1 MGAFGTE
8 SDWTCRRKPK
18 FGICRGNRRYS
29 GRNSEVEPTHVHT
42 VYWRGQIED
51 ELCIVAFAR
60 IDGINRDMI
69 ASMSA
74 SSSEIYEA
82 VLTLSR
88 SISGRDDLESLLSGV
103 ADSLRRIVS
112 FDYVALVLH
121 EAEGNR
127 MQSHVLNTDGP
138 ADIRGRTCFA
148 LEDDPAGFVWLNQEP
163 VVIRS
168 IDNEAR
174 WPKFMERLQGAGL
187 QSLTLLPLT
196 AGANR
201 IGAFGFGCRQPFE
214 PSPDELKFLDRV
226 SSEFAV
232 AVDGFLAKQRLV
244 RERDRLRVLFEI
256 TNALIAKLSPE
267 ELFSETSE
275 QLARVVRH
283 DIAVLTLCN
292 ESTSDLDLYALHF
305 PGPRLFEAD
314 RASVNPQG
322 MPAAEALASGKPVVL
337 QEPDVDRFPSP
348 DYHRFVTLGFKAA
361 CSIPLITPNRTIG
374 TLEIARTSGERW
386 TSEDVELLMQVGFQ
400 IAIAVEN
407 ALAYRELAEIKDRLA
422 TEKRYLEDEIRLDQ
436 NIGNMVGEGPAF
448 QSVLKSIQIVAPAD
462 ATVLILGETGTG
474 KELVARAI
482 HESSGRAKGSFVKVN
497 CAAIPAT
504 LLESELFGH
513 EKGAFT
519 GAVAQR
525 TGRFELAHRGTLF
538 LDEIGEMPLELQP
551 KLLRAIQDQE
561 FERVGG
567 TRTIRTD
574 ARFIVATNRD
584 LKAMVDENR
593 FRADLYYRL
602 NVFPLHVP
610 PLRERREDIPLL
622 TRYFV
627 QKHARR
633 MGRNIDTISSI
644 AMQALTRYDWPGN
657 IRELQ
662 NVIERSVILTNG
674 NVLSVAMPNF
684 IGKASGVGQQQR
696 SPEASQAA
704 ERERILRALKE
715 ANGVVGG
722 PEGAAAR
729 LGLKRTTLQS
739 RMRKY
744 QIARQYR

>member
-1 MGAFGTE
+1 
-8 SDWTCRRKPK
+8 
-18 FGICRGNRRYS
+18 
-29 GRNSEVEPTHVHT
+29 
-42 VYWRGQIED
+42 
-51 ELCIVAFAR
+51 VAFAR

-138 ADIRGRTCFA
+138 ADIRRRTCFA

-214 PSPDELKFLDRV
+214 PSLDELKFLDRV

-348 DYHRFVTLGFKAA
+348 DYHRFVTLV
-361 CSIPLITPNRTIG
+361 SR
-374 TLEIARTSGERW
+374 
-386 TSEDVELLMQVGFQ
+386 
-400 IAIAVEN
+400 
-407 ALAYRELAEIKDRLA
+407 RLA
-422 TEKRYLEDEIRLDQ
+422 PSLSSPL
-436 NIGNMVGEGPAF
+436 
-448 QSVLKSIQIVAPAD
+448 
-462 ATVLILGETGTG
+462 TVQ
-474 KELVARAI
+474 
-482 HESSGRAKGSFVKVN
+482 
-497 CAAIPAT
+497 
-504 LLESELFGH
+504 SELWKSRERPANVGR
-513 EKGAFT
+513 
-519 GAVAQR
+519 QR
-525 TGRFELAHRGTLF
+525 T
-538 LDEIGEMPLELQP
+538 
-551 KLLRAIQDQE
+551 
-561 FERVGG
+561 
-567 TRTIRTD
+567 
-574 ARFIVATNRD
+574 
-584 LKAMVDENR
+584 
-593 FRADLYYRL
+593 L
-602 NVFPLHVP
+602 N
-610 PLRERREDIPLL
+610 
-622 TRYFV
+622 
-627 QKHARR
+627 
-633 MGRNIDTISSI
+633 S
-644 AMQALTRYDWPGN
+644 
-657 IRELQ
+657 
-662 NVIERSVILTNG
+662 
-674 NVLSVAMPNF
+674 
-684 IGKASGVGQQQR
+684 
-696 SPEASQAA
+696 
-704 ERERILRALKE
+704 
-715 ANGVVGG
+715 
-722 PEGAAAR
+722 
-729 LGLKRTTLQS
+729 
-739 RMRKY
+739 
-744 QIARQYR
+744 